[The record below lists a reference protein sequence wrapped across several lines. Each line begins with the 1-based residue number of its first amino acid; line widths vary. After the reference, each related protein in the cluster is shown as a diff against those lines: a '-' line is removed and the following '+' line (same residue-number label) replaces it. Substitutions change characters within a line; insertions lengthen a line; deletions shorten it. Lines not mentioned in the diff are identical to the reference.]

1 MARIQIPHNG
11 WRPRTDQMPAWKY
24 LQNGGKRA
32 FILAH
37 RRWGK
42 DEIALHFGA
51 TQIMQRAGNYWH
63 CLPAYGQARK
73 AIWEAVNPHTGKRRI
88 DEAFPE
94 EIRETT
100 RSQEMMIKFKNGST
114 WQLVG
119 SDNYNA
125 LVGSPPVGLVFSE
138 YALADPRAWNFMRP
152 ILAENNGFAVF
163 ITTPRG
169 KNHAYQLYNYAT
181 EDSEWYAEKI
191 TAAQSGVFSKEMLAQ
206 EHREL
211 IAQYGPDEGE
221 SIFQQEY
228 FCSWDA
234 AIIGSYYGAL
244 LDVALEQDRIC
255 NVPYDPA
262 LPVITSWDLG
272 MGDSTGIWFF
282 QVLRQEIR
290 VIDYFE
296 ASGEGLDYYAKEL
309 NRRPYSYS
317 THIMPHDI
325 RVRELGTG
333 KSRYEIAQS
342 LGIKPLTIARS
353 LPVDDGINAVRALI
367 PRCWFD
373 KKKCENGIEALR
385 NYRKEYNEKQ
395 KEYKLKPLHD
405 WTSHGADAFRYFAV
419 GHQQTEKPKSV
430 GSFLNSFNFKGAW

>member
-11 WRPRTDQMPAWKY
+11 WKPRIDQMNLWKY

-32 FILAH
+32 FMLAH

-42 DEIALHFGA
+42 DEVALHFTA
-51 TQIMQRAGNYWH
+51 TQVMQRPGNYWH

-100 RSQEMMIKFKNGST
+100 RTQEMMIKFRNGST

-152 ILAENNGFAVF
+152 ILAENNGYATF

-169 KNHAYQLYNYAT
+169 KNHAYQLYNYAI
-181 EDSEWYAEKI
+181 DDPDWYAEKV
-191 TAAQSGVFSKEMLAQ
+191 TALQSGVFSEEMLNQ
-206 EHREL
+206 ERREL

-221 SIFQQEY
+221 AIFQQEY
-228 FCSWDA
+228 MCSFDGAVIGGYYSA
-234 AIIGSYYGAL
+234 AM
-244 LDVALEQDRIC
+244 EQAESEERIT

-272 MGDSTGIWFF
+272 VGDATGIWFF
-282 QVLRQEIR
+282 QVLRQEVR
-290 VIDYFE
+290 VIDYYE
-296 ASGEGLDYYAKEL
+296 TTGEGLGYYAKILQEK
-309 NRRPYSYS
+309 PYIYKE
-317 THIMPHDI
+317 HIMPHDI

-342 LGIKPLTIARS
+342 LGIKPITIAKS
-353 LPVDDGINAVRALI
+353 LPVDDGINAVRSLI

-373 KKKCENGIEALR
+373 KKKCTQGLEALR
-385 NYRKEYNEKQ
+385 NYRKEYDEKR
-395 KEYKLKPLHD
+395 KEYKPKPYHD
-405 WTSHGADAFRYFAV
+405 WTSHGADSFRYFAIGYQNSV
-419 GHQQTEKPKSV
+419 KPKTVSNFMA
-430 GSFLNSFNFKGAW
+430 SLNFKGRW